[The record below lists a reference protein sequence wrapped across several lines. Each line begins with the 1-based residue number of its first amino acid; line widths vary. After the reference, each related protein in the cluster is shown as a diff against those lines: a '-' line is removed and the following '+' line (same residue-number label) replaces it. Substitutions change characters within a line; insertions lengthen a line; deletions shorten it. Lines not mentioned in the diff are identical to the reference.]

1 MCSYRSV
8 RARDFSALSF
18 AGGDIVLVL
27 AVVSALL
34 VQLVL
39 DGLGVAVVQP
49 TGVNVSWSAWL
60 VGLDPDDFPLDN
72 IGEVKVVEGISIS

>member
-18 AGGDIVLVL
+18 AGSDIVLVL
-27 AVVSALL
+27 AVVSAVL

-39 DGLGVAVVQP
+39 NGLHVAVVQP
-49 TGVNVSWSAWL
+49 GGVNVSWGARL
-60 VGLDPDDFPLDN
+60 VGLDAHYFPLDN
-72 IGEVKVVEGISIS
+72 IGKVKVVQGVSIS